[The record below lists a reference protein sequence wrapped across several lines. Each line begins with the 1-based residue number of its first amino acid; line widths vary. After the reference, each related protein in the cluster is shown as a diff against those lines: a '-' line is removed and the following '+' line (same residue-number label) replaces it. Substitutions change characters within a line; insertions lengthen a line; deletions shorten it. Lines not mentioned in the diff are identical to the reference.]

1 MPGQPAGG
9 PYPSLGREAHIALE
23 LGPSTLQRSTAPRA
37 TVASVSASQ
46 IAQWPGAGGQVPVAA
61 CSASGVGA
69 LLWHTQPWHRR
80 ASDRERRGTCATIL
94 CMHA

>member
-46 IAQWPGAGGQVPVAA
+46 IAQWPRARCRWQPAVPVGWARCAA
-61 CSASGVGA
+61 
-69 LLWHTQPWHRR
+69 R
-80 ASDRERRGTCATIL
+80 ARAAT
-94 CMHA
+94 MAHSTMAPTSFRS